1 MFTSIDPATGAEL
14 ATYEE
19 HDRPEMERRV
29 TRSHEAWQDWARTS
43 MEERTT
49 VAAHVAELLERDR
62 EEHAALMTQEMG
74 KPIRQARAEADK
86 CAWLARHFAEAG
98 PDYLAP
104 EPVET
109 EAAYSAVRYDP
120 LGPILAIMPWNF
132 PYWQVLRF
140 GIPAIVAGNTV
151 LLKHAENVM
160 GTAVRIEELFTE
172 AGLPDGVFQTLM
184 IDRELV
190 PEVLADDRV
199 RAVTL
204 TGSVGAGQSVA
215 QAAGRHGKKSV
226 LELGGSDPFIVLEDA
241 DVERAAEVGVQ
252 ARLLNSGQ
260 SCIAAKRFLVVDA
273 VADAFIEAMRA
284 RMDGATVGDP
294 TDEATDVGP
303 IARSDLREQLDDQ
316 VQRTIAGGG
325 RAVLGGHVVDGPGFF
340 YAPTL
345 LIDVEPGQAAADE
358 ETFGPAAAVLRLP
371 DEDAAIARANASVY
385 GLGASVWTAD
395 LDRAHRI
402 VPQLEAGAVSVN
414 DLVKSDPRLPFGGVK
429 MSGYGRE
436 LGAAGAREFTNI
448 KSVWMQP

>member
-1 MFTSIDPATGAEL
+1 MFTSIDPATGEEL
-14 ATYEE
+14 ASYEE
-19 HDRPEMERRV
+19 HDRTETGRRI
-29 TRSHEAWQDWARTS
+29 TRSYEAWQGWARTS
-43 MEERTT
+43 MEERTA
-49 VAAHVAELLERDR
+49 VAARIAECLERDR
-62 EEHAALMTQEMG
+62 EEHAALMTREMG
-74 KPIRQARAEADK
+74 KPIRQAHAEADK
-86 CAWLARHFAEAG
+86 CVWLARHFAEAG
-98 PDYLAP
+98 PGYLVP

-109 EAAYSAVRYDP
+109 EAAYSAVHYDP

-140 GIPAIVAGNTV
+140 AIPAIVAGNTV

-160 GTAVRIEELFTE
+160 GTAVRIEELLTE
-172 AGLPDGVFQTLM
+172 AGLPDGVLQTLM

-215 QAAGRHGKKSV
+215 EAAGRHGKKSV

-241 DVERAAEVGVQ
+241 DVECAAQVGVQ

-260 SCIAAKRFLVVDA
+260 SCIAAKRFLVVES
-273 VADAFIEAMRA
+273 VADAFVEAMRDRLDAA
-284 RMDGATVGDP
+284 RVGDP

-316 VQRTIAGGG
+316 VRRTIAGGG

-345 LIDVEPGQAAADE
+345 LVDVAPGQAAADE

-371 DEDAAIARANASVY
+371 DENAAIDRANASVY

-436 LGAAGAREFTNI
+436 LGAAGAREFTNV

>member
-1 MFTSIDPATGAEL
+1 MFTSIDPATGKEL
-14 ATYEE
+14 ARYEE
-19 HDRPEMERRV
+19 HDRPEMERRIA
-29 TRSHEAWQDWARTS
+29 RSYGAWQDWARTS
-43 MEERTT
+43 MEGRTT
-49 VAAHVAELLERDR
+49 VASRVAELLDRDR
-62 EEHAALMTQEMG
+62 EEHAALMTREMG
-74 KPIRQARAEADK
+74 KPIRQGRAEADK
-86 CAWLARHFAEAG
+86 CAWLARHFADAG
-98 PDYLAP
+98 PGYLAP
-104 EPVET
+104 DPIET

-140 GIPAIVAGNTV
+140 AIPALVAGNTV

-160 GTAVRIEELFTE
+160 GTAVRIEQLLTE

-184 IDRELV
+184 IDRGLV

-215 QAAGRHGKKSV
+215 QAAGRHAKKSV

-241 DVERAAEVGVQ
+241 DVARAAEVGVQ

-284 RMDGATVGDP
+284 GMDALTVGDP
-294 TDEATDVGP
+294 TDDATDVGP

-325 RAVLGGHVVDGPGFF
+325 RAVLGGHVIEGPGYF

-345 LIDVEPGQAAADE
+345 LVGVAPGQAAADE

-395 LDRAHRI
+395 LDRARRI

-429 MSGYGRE
+429 KSGYGRE
-436 LGAAGAREFTNI
+436 LGAAGAREFTNV